1 MKSRSRIA
9 LAVCLP
15 LLLLILVVAWL
26 LYTPSGTRQVFKLVS
41 QQGLISYQGLEGSIG
56 TGLRIDSLTLRAD
69 GIETHI
75 HSFELVL
82 RLSDMLKARLT
93 LEKVHAESVIFELK
107 SVSKPT
113 DKRTESPLELLKL
126 KQGMIPFELVVEE
139 MTLHQLTLISA
150 ENEWQL
156 DSIKL
161 SSKADQ
167 QGISDTQLNLNYGT
181 TQVQLSGTAYL
192 FPALHLDLNADWST
206 TGFKGQPIH
215 GRAAIKADTSKLK
228 LTQRTT
234 GEMVSQLNLQVGDW
248 LEAPIFKLSG
258 NIQQLAWPGT
268 TPQGEYVLSSITLNA
283 QGPAEK
289 LQSNLSGKLTI
300 GAQSPM
306 SLNMQAIVSSEHL
319 QVESLSI
326 SSDQHGLTR
335 LSGLMDWSKGLTQ
348 WQSQLILEDFNAHLF
363 DERLPKALT
372 GKLDMSAQWADQLEL
387 QLHSP
392 KLKGSLHG
400 NVFDSHFKVQLIN
413 REVWIEDLTVSS
425 GEDSLN
431 LKGTL
436 NNDRL
441 AAELILKVNEIEHF
455 YPAVKGSIHVDA
467 QLSGTS
473 QAPTLKA
480 NLLGK
485 RISLAE
491 VTVGTF
497 QADLQLIDG
506 IFQTDKNTLTATE
519 LNYQGLSANRMQIL
533 VKGNWRQPQLTLQA
547 KASALDLLLE
557 TNAEFNEKTVT
568 GKLSNLIIESEQH
581 GRWQLEEKV
590 SYQLETQNK
599 QFSELCLKE
608 FNGKLCLKA
617 SLTNNRIATNLDGT
631 NIPAELMGYISP
643 MHLPIQGT
651 FNMRGMAAGTLDNP
665 EISLQLFQSSNGT
678 PLVIGSAEEAQK
690 RLTLNKFSA
699 TIELKNHT
707 LTSSAQADINTGGYL
722 ESMLTVEALDKKTNP
737 LNGDISFYLPGLQ
750 PYAQLLPEIDHL
762 DGEFKG
768 RIKLGNN
775 LQHPSMQLDS
785 ELIIDSIFINTLA
798 VELNA
803 FYLKTS
809 TLSSNRHRLEG
820 KAKAGDGAVNLAG
833 TMRLSSVED
842 WQIDLQLT
850 GENALL
856 MNQPHQRLVVTPD
869 LALRVSPTLIDL
881 QGYLLIPSADIAY
894 QSSAQRLSLTPDAV
908 IHGQQPQPSEKE
920 IVVYKMDLQLQAGED
935 VHLEAFGINT
945 GLKGQLNLNKP
956 LDGTLTGQ
964 GLVELIDGAYRAYGQ
979 DLTVDRG
986 FIRFSGT
993 LSDPDLDLEAS
1004 RRIKDVRAGLRVA
1017 GPVSNLKTTLF
1028 SEPALPETEILSYIL
1043 RGKSL
1048 QESNSQEKNALA
1060 NAMLAYSI
1068 SQSSPITSQVS
1079 ELSGLDEI
1087 GIEAEEGID
1096 TVGIT
1101 LGKYIT
1107 PRLYVRY
1114 GIGLVDQLSKLFLQY
1129 QLTNRLY
1136 LETESGAGQSIDLI
1150 YRSK

>member
-1 MKSRSRIA
+1 MKPRSRIA

-41 QQGLISYQGLEGSIG
+41 QQGLISYQGLEGAIG
-56 TGLRIDSLTLRAD
+56 TGLRIDSLTLQAD
-69 GIETHI
+69 GVETNI
-75 HSFELVL
+75 RSFELVL

-93 LEKVHAESVIFELK
+93 LEKVHAESVILELK
-107 SVSKPT
+107 SAPKPA
-113 DKRTESPLELLKL
+113 DKRIESPLEQLKL

-156 DSIKL
+156 DSIEL

-167 QGISDTQLNLNYGT
+167 QGISDTQLNLNYGS

-306 SLNMQAIVSSEHL
+306 SLNMQAIVSPEHL

-326 SSDQHGLTR
+326 SSNQHGLAQ
-335 LSGLMDWSKGLTQ
+335 LSGLVDWSKGLTQ
-348 WQSQLILEDFNAHLF
+348 WRSQLILEDFNAHLF
-363 DERLPKALT
+363 DERLPTSLT
-372 GKLDMSAQWADQLEL
+372 GTLNMSGQWTDQLEL

-392 KLKGSLHG
+392 KLKGTLHG

-425 GEDSLN
+425 GEDSFN

-436 NNDRL
+436 NNNRL
-441 AAELILKVNEIEHF
+441 ATALIIKVNEIEYY
-455 YPAVKGSIHVDA
+455 YPAVKGSIHVNA
-467 QLSGTS
+467 QLSGTP

-491 VTVGTF
+491 LTVGTL

-506 IFQTDKNTLTATE
+506 IFQADKNTLTATE
-519 LNYQGLSANRMQIL
+519 LDYQGLNANNIQIL
-533 VKGNWRQPQLTLQA
+533 AKGDWRQPQLTLQA

-557 TNAEFNEKTVT
+557 TNAEFNEQAVT
-568 GKLSNLIIESEQH
+568 GKLSNLIIESERH

-590 SYQLETQNK
+590 SYQLETQKK
-599 QFSELCLKE
+599 QFSQLCLKE
-608 FNGKLCLKA
+608 LKGKLCLKA
-617 SLTNNRIATNLDGT
+617 SLINNQIAANLDGT

-643 MHLPIQGT
+643 SHLPIQGT
-651 FNMRGMAAGTLDNP
+651 FNTRGMTAGTLDNP
-665 EISLQLFQSSNGT
+665 EISLQLFQGSSGT
-678 PLVIGSAEEAQK
+678 PLVIGSAEETQK

-699 TIELKNHT
+699 EIELKNHT
-707 LTSSAQADINTGGYL
+707 LTSSAQADINTSGYL

-737 LNGDISFYLPGLQ
+737 LNGHISFYLPGLQ
-750 PYAQLLPEIDHL
+750 PYAQLLPEINHL

-785 ELIIDSIFINTLA
+785 ELTIDSIYINTLA
-798 VELNA
+798 VELNE
-803 FYLKTS
+803 FHLKTS
-809 TLSSNRHRLEG
+809 TLSSNRHHLEG
-820 KAKAGDGAVNLAG
+820 KAKAGDGVVNLAG

-856 MNQPHQRLVVTPD
+856 MNQPHQRLVVTPN
-869 LALRVSPTLIDL
+869 LALRVTPTLIDL
-881 QGYLLIPSADIAY
+881 QGNLLIPSANIAY

-908 IHGQQPQPSEKE
+908 IHGQQSQSEKE
-920 IVVYKMDLQLQAGED
+920 IVAYKMDLQLQAGED

-1004 RRIKDVRAGLRVA
+1004 RRIKDVRAGLRVV

-1048 QESNSQEKNALA
+1048 QESNSQEKNTLA

-1068 SQSSPITSQVS
+1068 SQSSPITNQVS

-1096 TVGIT
+1096 TVGLT

-1114 GIGLVDQLSKLFLQY
+1114 GIGLVDQLNKLFLQY